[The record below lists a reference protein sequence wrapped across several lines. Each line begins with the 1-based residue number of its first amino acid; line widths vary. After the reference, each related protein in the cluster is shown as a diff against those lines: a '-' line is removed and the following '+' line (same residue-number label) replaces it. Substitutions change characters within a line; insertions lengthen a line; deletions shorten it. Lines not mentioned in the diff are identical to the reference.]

1 MVIIAS
7 APGKVILFG
16 EHAVVY
22 GKPAI
27 AAAITKRIYVKSRL
41 IDSGSGIQISSKGK
55 TESTI
60 EYVKRAIE
68 LVIGTKR
75 MKKAKH
81 GQGIEITIDSE
92 LPVGGGLGSSAA
104 LSVATIKSV
113 STLFGID
120 LEKEEIARLGKEVES
135 KVQGASSGIDPFV
148 STYGGAI
155 YYKDGRFSKCRQ
167 QINPFSGHGSIII
180 GYTGSPSSTKNMIAN
195 VSHLREKYP
204 KIIDRIFDAIGD
216 ISERAKIILEEDN
229 LNENENEL
237 GSLMNLN
244 NGLLESLGVSSFSL
258 SNLVNASLLAG
269 ALGAKI
275 TGAGGGGCIFAL
287 SSGEDWEDGEE
298 KEVSTASNRSS
309 RKSEIF
315 EQFETRKSKI
325 CDAIKMAGGVPI
337 PVEISHDGVRLE
349 SNSRKI

>member
-1 MVIIAS
+1 MEGPGSSDGGSNPLRAIYLGVLMVIAS

-27 AAAITKRIYVKSRL
+27 AAAITKRIYVKSRR
-41 IDSGSGIQISSKGK
+41 IDSGIQIFSEDK
-55 TESTI
+55 TESSI
-60 EYVKRAIE
+60 EYVKHAIE

-75 MKKAKH
+75 MKK
-81 GQGIEITIDSE
+81 QGIDVTIDSE

-113 STLFGID
+113 STLLGVD
-120 LEKEEIARLGKEVES
+120 LGKEEIARLGREVES

-155 YYKDGRFSKCRQ
+155 YYRDGRFDRQ
-167 QINPFSGHGSIII
+167 QINPLSIVI
-180 GYTGSPSSTKNMIAN
+180 GYTGSPSSTKNMISN

-204 KIIDRIFDAIGD
+204 KIIDHIFDVIGD
-216 ISERAKIILEEDN
+216 ISERAKIILDASNRRFEARKSKICDESGD
-229 LNENENEL
+229 LNENEL
-237 GSLMNLN
+237 GDLMNLN
-244 NGLLESLGVSSFSL
+244 NGLLEALGVSSFSL

-287 SSGEDWEDGEE
+287 SSGRE
-298 KEVSTASNRSS
+298 KEVST
-309 RKSEIF
+309 
-315 EQFETRKSKI
+315 
-325 CDAIKMAGGVPI
+325 AIKMAGGVPI
-337 PVEISHDGVRLE
+337 PVEISFDGVRLE
-349 SNSRKI
+349 PNSRKNII

>member
-1 MVIIAS
+1 MEGPGSSDGGSNPLRAIYLGVLMVIAS

-27 AAAITKRIYVKSRL
+27 AAAITKRIYVKSRR
-41 IDSGSGIQISSKGK
+41 IDSGIQIFSEDK
-55 TESTI
+55 TESSI
-60 EYVKRAIE
+60 EYVKHAIE

-75 MKKAKH
+75 MKK
-81 GQGIEITIDSE
+81 QGIDVTIDSE

-113 STLFGID
+113 STLLGVD
-120 LEKEEIARLGKEVES
+120 LGKEEIARLGREVES

-155 YYKDGRFSKCRQ
+155 YYRDGRFDRQ
-167 QINPFSGHGSIII
+167 QINPFPGSRSIVI
-180 GYTGSPSSTKNMIAN
+180 GYTGSSSSTKNMISN

-204 KIIDRIFDAIGD
+204 KIIDHIFDVIGD
-216 ISERAKIILEEDN
+216 ISERAKIIFDGDLRK
-229 LNENENEL
+229 NENEL
-237 GSLMNLN
+237 GDLMNLN
-244 NGLLESLGVSSFSL
+244 NGLLEALGVSSFSL

-287 SSGEDWEDGEE
+287 SSGRE
-298 KEVSTASNRSS
+298 KEVST
-309 RKSEIF
+309 
-315 EQFETRKSKI
+315 
-325 CDAIKMAGGVPI
+325 AIKMAGGVPI
-337 PVEISHDGVRLE
+337 PVEISFDGVRLE
-349 SNSRKI
+349 PNSRKNII

>member
-1 MVIIAS
+1 MEGPGSSDGGSNPLRAIYLGVLMVIAS

-27 AAAITKRIYVKSRL
+27 AAAITKRIYVKSRR
-41 IDSGSGIQISSKGK
+41 IDSGIQIFSEDK
-55 TESTI
+55 TESSI
-60 EYVKRAIE
+60 EYVKHAIE

-75 MKKAKH
+75 MKK
-81 GQGIEITIDSE
+81 QGIDVTIDSE

-113 STLFGID
+113 STLLGVD
-120 LEKEEIARLGKEVES
+120 LGKEEIARLGREVES

-155 YYKDGRFSKCRQ
+155 YYRDGRFDRQ
-167 QINPFSGHGSIII
+167 QINPLSIVI
-180 GYTGSPSSTKNMIAN
+180 GYTGSPSSTKNMISN

-204 KIIDRIFDAIGD
+204 KIIDHIFDVIGD
-216 ISERAKIILEEDN
+216 ISERAKITFDGDLRVRK
-229 LNENENEL
+229 NENEL
-237 GSLMNLN
+237 GDLMNLN
-244 NGLLESLGVSSFSL
+244 NGLLEALGVSSFSL

-287 SSGEDWEDGEE
+287 SSGRE
-298 KEVSTASNRSS
+298 KEVST
-309 RKSEIF
+309 
-315 EQFETRKSKI
+315 
-325 CDAIKMAGGVPI
+325 AIKMAGGVPI
-337 PVEISHDGVRLE
+337 PVEISFDGVRLE
-349 SNSRKI
+349 PNSRKNII

>member
-1 MVIIAS
+1 MVIVS

-27 AAAITKRIYVKSRL
+27 AAAINKRIYVKSRL
-41 IDSGSGIQISSKGK
+41 IDSGSGIQISSEGK

-60 EYVKRAIE
+60 EYVKHAIE

-75 MKKAKH
+75 MKK
-81 GQGIEITIDSE
+81 QGIDVTIGSE

-113 STLFGID
+113 STLFGMD
-120 LEKEEIARLGKEVES
+120 LEEEEIAKLGREAES

-155 YYKDGRFSKCRQ
+155 YYRDGRFDRQ
-167 QINPFSGHGSIII
+167 QINPLSIVI
-180 GYTGSPSSTKNMIAN
+180 GYTGSPSSTKNMISN

-204 KIIDRIFDAIGD
+204 KIIDHIFDVIGD
-216 ISERAKIILEEDN
+216 ISERSKIILEEDN
-229 LNENENEL
+229 LNENEL
-237 GSLMNLN
+237 GDLMNLN
-244 NGLLESLGVSSFSL
+244 NGLLEALGVSSFSL
-258 SNLVNASLLAG
+258 SNLVNAALLAG
-269 ALGAKI
+269 AFGAKI

-287 SSGEDWEDGEE
+287 SSGKE
-298 KEVSTASNRSS
+298 KEVST
-309 RKSEIF
+309 
-315 EQFETRKSKI
+315 
-325 CDAIKMAGGVPI
+325 AIKMAGGVPI
-337 PVEISHDGVRLE
+337 PVEISYDGVRLE
-349 SNSRKI
+349 PNSRKI